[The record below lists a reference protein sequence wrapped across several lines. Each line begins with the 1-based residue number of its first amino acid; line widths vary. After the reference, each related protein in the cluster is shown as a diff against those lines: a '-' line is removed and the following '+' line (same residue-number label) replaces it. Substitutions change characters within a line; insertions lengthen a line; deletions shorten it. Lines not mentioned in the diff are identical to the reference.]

1 MKMRNPRRVRFN
13 RNHGAL
19 ALCGAF
25 LLFALAGCGTRYSS
39 SPPVEFR
46 HFDMARQPKVGAQ
59 EKSEF
64 FANHSG
70 TRLPVPGTVAVGF
83 LKEDDAFYTG
93 QQGGFY
99 VNNPLPISPELM
111 ARGQERYDIYCTPCH
126 DRTGSGR
133 GIVGIRTQGWVA
145 NSLIDERI
153 AGYADGE
160 IFYVI
165 SNGRRSMPGYRWQI
179 PEKDRWAIVAYT
191 RALQRAAA
199 GKVNDVPTEL
209 RSELR

>member
-1 MKMRNPRRVRFN
+1 MKMRNQRRLSQF
-13 RNHGAL
+13 RNHGAF
-19 ALCGAF
+19 ALCATL
-25 LLFALAGCGTRYSS
+25 LLFTLAGCGTRYSS
-39 SPPVEFR
+39 APPVEFWG
-46 HFDMARQPKVGAQ
+46 FDMARQPKVGTQ
-59 EKSEF
+59 EKSAF
-64 FANHSG
+64 FSDHSG
-70 TRLPVPGTVAVGF
+70 TRLPVPGTVAVGL
-83 LKEDDAFYTG
+83 LKEDDVFYTG

-99 VNNPLPISPELM
+99 VNNPLPVTAELM

-153 AGYADGE
+153 SGFADGE
-160 IFYVI
+160 IFYVV
-165 SNGRRSMPGYRWQI
+165 SNGRRTMPGYRWQI